1 MLHFQGFH
9 SDPIRMLEFWF
20 SSDISR
26 SKKFLILII
35 TLLIALGLYRYHPLP
50 LDVILMFAG
59 TGLIF
64 LICRYLKLHFA
75 QKQPTGLLYRLLTW
89 IPIAL
94 IFALLFVKTMNNLMW
109 WGIQG
114 IAFMALAV
122 FIFSPQFLL
131 KTTATT
137 APKDH

>member
-9 SDPIRMLEFWF
+9 SDPINMLEFWF

-26 SKKFLILII
+26 SKKIVILII
-35 TLLIALGLYRYHPLP
+35 TLLIALGLDHSHPMP
-50 LDVILMFAG
+50 LDVLLMFAG
-59 TGLIF
+59 TGIIF
-64 LICRYLKLHFA
+64 LISRYLKQHFA
-75 QKQPTGLLYRLLTW
+75 QSNPTGLLYRLLTW

-94 IFALLFVKTMNNLMW
+94 LLTLLFMKTMNNLMW

-122 FIFSPQFLL
+122 FVFSPQFLL
-131 KTTATT
+131 KTTATI

>member
-9 SDPIRMLEFWF
+9 SDPINMLEFWF

-35 TLLIALGLYRYHPLP
+35 TLLIALGVYRYHPLP

-59 TGLIF
+59 TGIIF
-64 LICRYLKLHFA
+64 LICRYLKQHFA
-75 QKQPTGLLYRLLTW
+75 QNNPTGLLYRLLTW

-94 IFALLFVKTMNNLMW
+94 LLALLFMKTMNNLMW

-122 FIFSPQFLL
+122 FVFSPQFLL
-131 KTTATT
+131 K
-137 APKDH
+137 APPIHSSKDH

>member
-1 MLHFQGFH
+1 
-9 SDPIRMLEFWF
+9 MLEFWF
-20 SSDISR
+20 DSTISR
-26 SKKFLILII
+26 AKKFLILIV
-35 TLLIALGLYRYHPLP
+35 TLLIALGLYRFQPLP
-50 LDVILMFAG
+50 PDVILMFAG
-59 TGLIF
+59 TGIIF

-75 QKQPTGLLYRLLTW
+75 HKKPAGLLYRLLTW

-122 FIFSPQFLL
+122 FIFSPQFLIRSI
-131 KTTATT
+131 TSE
-137 APKDH
+137 DH